1 MDIPVL
7 KVESRSERGK
17 GAARRL
23 RLRGLIPAVCYGEK
37 KTSWSM
43 AVNPLELV
51 SILHGPRGMN
61 VLIKLHG
68 EEERTVFVQDFQR
81 HPVERT
87 LLHVDFLAIDE
98 NKSIRRP
105 VPIEYAGKS
114 QGVKDGGVL
123 QVVERELLVEALPAK
138 LPEKVSIDITP
149 LLVGQS
155 LHVQDIKLP
164 EGTKAIF
171 DRNVTICT
179 VVAPSEEKVE
189 VPAEVVPEGVEG
201 EAVAPVEGAEGAEA
215 PAEGAEKAPA
225 GAKPAAGK
233 PVAGKPA
240 GAKPAGAKP
249 VAAKPGSAGKKDEK
263 PTKS

>member
-7 KVESRSERGK
+7 KVESRTERGK

-23 RLRGLIPAVCYGEK
+23 RLRGLIPAVCYGEN
-37 KTSWSM
+37 KTSWTM
-43 AVNPLELV
+43 AINPLELV

-61 VLIKLHG
+61 ALIKLHG
-68 EEERTVFVQDFQR
+68 DEERTVFVQEFQR

-87 LLHVDFLAIDE
+87 ILHVDFLAVDE

-123 QVVERELLVEALPAK
+123 QVVERELFVEAIPAK
-138 LPEKVSIDITP
+138 LPEKVTVDITP
-149 LLVGQS
+149 LLIGQS

-164 EGTKAIF
+164 EDTKAVF
-171 DRNVTICT
+171 DRNFTICT

-189 VPAEVVPEGVEG
+189 VPAEVAAEGVEG
-201 EAVAPVEGAEGAEA
+201 EAAAPAEGAEGAEA
-215 PAEGAEKAPA
+215 PAKAADGTEKA
-225 GAKPAAGK
+225 
-233 PVAGKPA
+233 PA

-249 VAAKPGSAGKKDEK
+249 GGAGKKDEK
-263 PTKS
+263 PAKS